1 MTSSTICSHHRI
13 RTVLLMCVVLLSA
26 SLHAQA
32 QNKETRINLNI
43 RNATLESF
51 VKQLENAT
59 GFSFIYGEEVKLTHR
74 ITLEMKQKNISEIL
88 QRAFENEPITFEIS
102 GKHILLHKRPVPQ
115 KPVSRKFTISGYV
128 TDGASSETLIGAN
141 ILESRRSTG
150 TATNPF
156 GFYSL
161 TLPEGETELVFSYL
175 GYESRH
181 SRFELTKDTL
191 LNVRLDS
198 NNQLAEVVVLSD
210 KREAGIESTAMGAHE
225 IPMTQIRHTP
235 SILGEA
241 DLLKTIQ
248 LMPGVQA
255 GMEGFAGMYVR
266 GGGPDQ
272 NLVMLDGIPVYNAD
286 HLLGVFSIFTPE
298 AVKNTTLF
306 KSSFPARYGGR
317 LSSIVD
323 VRTNDGD
330 MHKYHG
336 AFSIGLLTDKLHIEG
351 PIWKERTSFSF
362 SARAIP
368 TLFFKN
374 LIVDKDDTYS
384 DKYNYYFYDVNAKV
398 NHKFSDRSRIFLSFY
413 KGKDHYHYD
422 SYYHGDNYDNSIK
435 NYSKDNSHLNWGNT
449 IAYGRWNYVFNSKLF
464 CNTTV
469 SYNKYEMGLDGNMED
484 TYTVA
489 NKVQDRY
496 YYSSKFNSGI
506 RDWSARMDFDYTPM
520 PQHHIKFG
528 AEYIHHTFRPGI
540 ATSKIQDI
548 DNGALQED
556 TVYNTSNSHAM
567 RGQEISLYA
576 EDNFNVNARFSL
588 NAGVRTSLFHTQGK
602 SYYSLQPRLSARY
615 DLGQGY
621 SAKASY
627 TCMAQY
633 VHLLSSTPLSMPTDL
648 WVPITKDIS
657 PMYANQFSIGGYY
670 SGLPGWEFS
679 VEGYYKQMK
688 HILEYQDGVSFFGT
702 STNWEEK
709 VEMGE
714 GRSFGLE
721 LMVQKTL
728 GKTTGWLA
736 YTLSKT
742 DHRFKN
748 QIFGTYA
755 YMPPEQ
761 VNRMRGEATVLPT
774 TDIFSF
780 GVLAFQLLTGSLP
793 FGELSSH
800 NELALYQKRGK
811 NGDWNR
817 QKLTQLKHREQWQQ
831 LFAGCLNPDFKKRFQ
846 SVQEVLEHLP
856 AISQVPMER
865 GYCPPQTVNGFCI
878 RIMQGEEYGKIY
890 QLSELIK
897 YGNRILT
904 IGRERDNLLHITEQQ
919 SAYISRHHCTIET
932 NPATDKWIIRDG
944 QWQKEL
950 KLWQESSNG
959 TYVNST
965 QVTKQGHI
973 LKIGDII
980 SIGDVK
986 MRFENY

>member
-398 NHKFSDRSRIFLSFY
+398 NHKFSDRIDIGASWVFYTGGTSTIPEEKTTVIRPHNGANNGFLWY
-413 KGKDHYHYD
+413 GT
-422 SYYHGDNYDNSIK
+422 YDNT
-435 NYSKDNSHLNWGNT
+435 NSSPT
-449 IAYGRWNYVFNSKLF
+449 IGD
-464 CNTTV
+464 V
-469 SYNKYEMGLDGNMED
+469 SYIEHRNNFRLPASHRLNLGVNFNKKTKHG
-484 TYTVA
+484 
-489 NKVQDRY
+489 
-496 YYSSKFNSGI
+496 
-506 RDWSARMDFDYTPM
+506 
-520 PQHHIKFG
+520 
-528 AEYIHHTFRPGI
+528 
-540 ATSKIQDI
+540 
-548 DNGALQED
+548 
-556 TVYNTSNSHAM
+556 M
-567 RGQEISLYA
+567 RTWNISLY
-576 EDNFNVNARFSL
+576 NAY
-588 NAGVRTSLFHTQGK
+588 NAMNPAWVYRGHNKQG
-602 SYYSLQPRLSARY
+602 LSVI
-615 DLGQGY
+615 
-621 SAKASY
+621 K
-627 TCMAQY
+627 
-633 VHLLSSTPLSMPTDL
+633 
-648 WVPITKDIS
+648 K
-657 PMYANQFSIGGYY
+657 
-670 SGLPGWEFS
+670 
-679 VEGYYKQMK
+679 
-688 HILEYQDGVSFFGT
+688 
-702 STNWEEK
+702 
-709 VEMGE
+709 
-714 GRSFGLE
+714 
-721 LMVQKTL
+721 
-728 GKTTGWLA
+728 
-736 YTLSKT
+736 YTLLPLIPS
-742 DHRFKN
+742 F
-748 QIFGTYA
+748 TY
-755 YMPPEQ
+755 
-761 VNRMRGEATVLPT
+761 
-774 TDIFSF
+774 
-780 GVLAFQLLTGSLP
+780 
-793 FGELSSH
+793 
-800 NELALYQKRGK
+800 
-811 NGDWNR
+811 
-817 QKLTQLKHREQWQQ
+817 
-831 LFAGCLNPDFKKRFQ
+831 
-846 SVQEVLEHLP
+846 
-856 AISQVPMER
+856 
-865 GYCPPQTVNGFCI
+865 
-878 RIMQGEEYGKIY
+878 
-890 QLSELIK
+890 
-897 YGNRILT
+897 
-904 IGRERDNLLHITEQQ
+904 
-919 SAYISRHHCTIET
+919 
-932 NPATDKWIIRDG
+932 
-944 QWQKEL
+944 
-950 KLWQESSNG
+950 
-959 TYVNST
+959 TY
-965 QVTKQGHI
+965 K
-973 LKIGDII
+973 
-980 SIGDVK
+980 
-986 MRFENY
+986 F

>member
-13 RTVLLMCVVLLSA
+13 RTVLLMCVVLLSV

-298 AVKNTTLF
+298 AVKNTTFF

-330 MHKYHG
+330 MHKYHS

-384 DKYNYYFYDVNAKV
+384 DKYNYYFTT
-398 NHKFSDRSRIFLSFY
+398 SMQRS
-413 KGKDHYHYD
+413 
-422 SYYHGDNYDNSIK
+422 
-435 NYSKDNSHLNWGNT
+435 T
-449 IAYGRWNYVFNSKLF
+449 ISSATVAASSSVSTRGRTTIIMTVT
-464 CNTTV
+464 TTV
-469 SYNKYEMGLDGNMED
+469 
-484 TYTVA
+484 TIT
-489 NKVQDRY
+489 
-496 YYSSKFNSGI
+496 
-506 RDWSARMDFDYTPM
+506 T
-520 PQHHIKFG
+520 
-528 AEYIHHTFRPGI
+528 T
-540 ATSKIQDI
+540 
-548 DNGALQED
+548 AL
-556 TVYNTSNSHAM
+556 
-567 RGQEISLYA
+567 RIIP
-576 EDNFNVNARFSL
+576 
-588 NAGVRTSLFHTQGK
+588 RTT
-602 SYYSLQPRLSARY
+602 
-615 DLGQGY
+615 
-621 SAKASY
+621 
-627 TCMAQY
+627 
-633 VHLLSSTPLSMPTDL
+633 
-648 WVPITKDIS
+648 
-657 PMYANQFSIGGYY
+657 
-670 SGLPGWEFS
+670 
-679 VEGYYKQMK
+679 
-688 HILEYQDGVSFFGT
+688 
-702 STNWEEK
+702 
-709 VEMGE
+709 
-714 GRSFGLE
+714 
-721 LMVQKTL
+721 
-728 GKTTGWLA
+728 
-736 YTLSKT
+736 
-742 DHRFKN
+742 
-748 QIFGTYA
+748 
-755 YMPPEQ
+755 
-761 VNRMRGEATVLPT
+761 
-774 TDIFSF
+774 
-780 GVLAFQLLTGSLP
+780 
-793 FGELSSH
+793 
-800 NELALYQKRGK
+800 
-811 NGDWNR
+811 
-817 QKLTQLKHREQWQQ
+817 
-831 LFAGCLNPDFKKRFQ
+831 
-846 SVQEVLEHLP
+846 
-856 AISQVPMER
+856 AI
-865 GYCPPQTVNGFCI
+865 
-878 RIMQGEEYGKIY
+878 
-890 QLSELIK
+890 
-897 YGNRILT
+897 
-904 IGRERDNLLHITEQQ
+904 
-919 SAYISRHHCTIET
+919 
-932 NPATDKWIIRDG
+932 
-944 QWQKEL
+944 
-950 KLWQESSNG
+950 
-959 TYVNST
+959 
-965 QVTKQGHI
+965 
-973 LKIGDII
+973 
-980 SIGDVK
+980 
-986 MRFENY
+986 

>member
-13 RTVLLMCVVLLSA
+13 RTVLLMCVVLLSS
-26 SLHAQA
+26 SLHAPA

-255 GMEGFAGMYVR
+255 GMEVCWHVCARGRSRPKPGYAGR
-266 GGGPDQ
+266 NSSLQRRP
-272 NLVMLDGIPVYNAD
+272 PVGSIL
-286 HLLGVFSIFTPE
+286 HLYARSGKEHHTLQKVLFLPATAGVF
-298 AVKNTTLF
+298 
-306 KSSFPARYGGR
+306 
-317 LSSIVD
+317 SSIVD

-362 SARAIP
+362 SARASPPI
-368 TLFFKN
+368 LKN

-422 SYYHGDNYDNSIK
+422 SDYHGDNYDNSIK

-464 CNTTV
+464 
-469 SYNKYEMGLDGNMED
+469 L
-484 TYTVA
+484 
-489 NKVQDRY
+489 
-496 YYSSKFNSGI
+496 
-506 RDWSARMDFDYTPM
+506 
-520 PQHHIKFG
+520 QHH
-528 AEYIHHTFRPGI
+528 RL
-540 ATSKIQDI
+540 IQQ
-548 DNGALQED
+548 N
-556 TVYNTSNSHAM
+556 M
-567 RGQEISLYA
+567 R
-576 EDNFNVNARFSL
+576 
-588 NAGVRTSLFHTQGK
+588 
-602 SYYSLQPRLSARY
+602 
-615 DLGQGY
+615 
-621 SAKASY
+621 
-627 TCMAQY
+627 
-633 VHLLSSTPLSMPTDL
+633 
-648 WVPITKDIS
+648 W
-657 PMYANQFSIGGYY
+657 
-670 SGLPGWEFS
+670 GW
-679 VEGYYKQMK
+679 
-688 HILEYQDGVSFFGT
+688 
-702 STNWEEK
+702 
-709 VEMGE
+709 
-714 GRSFGLE
+714 
-721 LMVQKTL
+721 
-728 GKTTGWLA
+728 
-736 YTLSKT
+736 
-742 DHRFKN
+742 
-748 QIFGTYA
+748 
-755 YMPPEQ
+755 
-761 VNRMRGEATVLPT
+761 
-774 TDIFSF
+774 
-780 GVLAFQLLTGSLP
+780 
-793 FGELSSH
+793 
-800 NELALYQKRGK
+800 
-811 NGDWNR
+811 
-817 QKLTQLKHREQWQQ
+817 
-831 LFAGCLNPDFKKRFQ
+831 
-846 SVQEVLEHLP
+846 
-856 AISQVPMER
+856 
-865 GYCPPQTVNGFCI
+865 
-878 RIMQGEEYGKIY
+878 
-890 QLSELIK
+890 
-897 YGNRILT
+897 
-904 IGRERDNLLHITEQQ
+904 TE
-919 SAYISRHHCTIET
+919 T
-932 NPATDKWIIRDG
+932 
-944 QWQKEL
+944 
-950 KLWQESSNG
+950 
-959 TYVNST
+959 
-965 QVTKQGHI
+965 
-973 LKIGDII
+973 
-980 SIGDVK
+980 
-986 MRFENY
+986 